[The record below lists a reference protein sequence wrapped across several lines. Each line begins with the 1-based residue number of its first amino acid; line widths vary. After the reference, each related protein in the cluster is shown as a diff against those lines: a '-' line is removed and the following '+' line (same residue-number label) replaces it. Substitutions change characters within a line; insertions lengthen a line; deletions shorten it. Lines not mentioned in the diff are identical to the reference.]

1 MPALVQKVSS
11 TSVILENLS
20 DYSVGALEVAIKARL
35 PHGCTLLRWAIVGKN
50 NQTLQVDCSYGTD

>member
-1 MPALVQKVSS
+1 MPALVQKVST

-20 DYSVGALEVAIKARL
+20 DYSVSALEVAIKARL
-35 PHGCTLLRWAIVGKN
+35 PHGCALLRWAIVGKN